1 MKPVKRLKTRV
12 SLVRNSK
19 AHAALGRVTMYDSI
33 YIKNLPS
40 GAAAYA
46 GYTQGDWPTW
56 SALVAAKEHSGADLL
71 SVDPFGTSPLA
82 HCLDVEPGDAGN
94 ATVLPWFRR
103 MKANGVPVP
112 VIYTSA
118 SNVQAV
124 VNLLMEE
131 GKYTRSEFLVWAAH
145 YTYSAHIC
153 APAVCGYAAADG
165 TQWSD
170 EGPGGSD
177 VSSLASYFFPWTLGT
192 APAPTPPSPP
202 KPPPG
207 PQPYPAPKSVDID
220 HTKAALTWPAVVVD
234 GKAVVSYT
242 VQVEQ
247 LNGVVVSE
255 TQVDTN
261 SIVLTGLTAGWQY
274 RALVWPNGSPVAPPH
289 TTFEFTA

>member
-1 MKPVKRLKTRV
+1 MKPLKRVKTRV
-12 SLVRNSK
+12 SLVKNSK

-33 YIKNLPS
+33 YIKNLPN

-56 SALVAAKEHSGADLL
+56 SALVAAKEKSGALLL
-71 SVDPFGTSPLA
+71 SVDPFGTSA
-82 HCLDVEPGDAGN
+82 VSHCLDVEPGDAGN
-94 ATVLPWFRR
+94 ATILPWFRR

-124 VNLLMEE
+124 VNILMDA
-131 GKYTRSEFLVWAAH
+131 GYTRQEFLIWAAH

-192 APAPTPPSPP
+192 SPAPVPP
-202 KPPPG
+202 KPTPPPG
-207 PQPYPAPKSVDID
+207 PQPYPAPESVHADS
-220 HTKAALTWPAVVVD
+220 TKQPVAWTTVVAD
-234 GKAVVSYT
+234 GKAVESYT
-242 VQVEQ
+242 VQVQQ

-255 TQVDTN
+255 ETVSTN
-261 SIVLTGLTAGWQY
+261 STVLTGLTPGWQY
-274 RALVWPNGSPVAPPH
+274 RVEIWPNGGPVAPSH
-289 TTFEFTA
+289 ATFEFTA

>member
-1 MKPVKRLKTRV
+1 MKPIKRLTTRV
-12 SLVRNSK
+12 SLVSSSK

-56 SALVAAKEHSGADLL
+56 SALVAAKEKSGALLL
-71 SVDPFGTSPLA
+71 SVDPFGSSPLA

-94 ATVLPWFRR
+94 ATVLPWFQR

-124 VNLLMEE
+124 INLLMDA
-131 GKYTRSEFLVWAAH
+131 GYTRQEFLIWAAH

-170 EGPGGSD
+170 EGPGGCD
-177 VSSLASYFFPWTLGT
+177 VSTLASYFFPWTLGT
-192 APAPTPPSPP
+192 STPTPPPAPP
-202 KPPPG
+202 VPVG
-207 PQPYPAPKSVDID
+207 PQPYPAPSSVNID
-220 HTKAALTWPAVVVD
+220 RTRQPIFWSPVTVD
-234 GKAVVSYT
+234 GKDVESYT
-242 VQVEQ
+242 VQVQQ

-255 TQVDTN
+255 SVVTGAN
-261 SIVLTGLTAGWQY
+261 WIVLSGLVSGWMY
-274 RALVWPNGSPVAPPH
+274 NVLVWPNGGPVAPSH
-289 TTFEFTA
+289 TTFAFTA